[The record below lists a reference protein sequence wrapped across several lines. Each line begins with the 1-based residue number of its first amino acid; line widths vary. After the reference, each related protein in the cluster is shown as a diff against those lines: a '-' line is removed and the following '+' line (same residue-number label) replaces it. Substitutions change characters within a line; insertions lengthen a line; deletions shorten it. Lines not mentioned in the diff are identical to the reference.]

1 MAYLD
6 EHGLTTFWNK
16 IKRYVEAKVSTGGL
30 ETPIPIHFGG
40 TGSTTVKGARN
51 NLGLG
56 NTTGAV
62 PIDCGGTG
70 ATTLENAKATLGV
83 GTSSTPTFGGL
94 RLNSPLEVR
103 YGGTGKVTNTANSV
117 IVGNGTNAVKN
128 IASAKGAF
136 YSTAANGEPQFGT
149 LPVAEGGTGMTTSPS
164 MLTNLAVTDADTI
177 LKASPRPGVTGIL
190 PVANGGTGSNTA
202 ADARAAL
209 GLGTTDDLTVNS
221 LTATTDI
228 AARSASYNDGVHIYG
243 AMRFNLDS
251 KTFEYWNG
259 SAWVTAV
266 PAEPRLYYGTTT
278 LTPTASGEWHE
289 ATMWLEANFKS
300 RFHTTNAANCMV
312 VFANGH
318 YEAAHIGTLSAEWW
332 GSGTYKGWHVR
343 WQNEQ
348 HSTVR
353 INWAVIVPPELS
365 TV

>member
-40 TGSTTVKGARN
+40 TGGVTVREARQ

-56 NTTGAV
+56 YTTGAV

-70 ATTLENAKATLGV
+70 TTTLESAKATFGI

-94 RLNSPLEVR
+94 RLANPLEVK
-103 YGGTGKVTNTANSV
+103 YGGTGNATNAANSV
-117 IVGNGTNAVKN
+117 IIGNGTNPLKN
-128 IASAKGAF
+128 VQSVKGAF
-136 YSTAANGEPQFGT
+136 FSAGTNSEPQFGT
-149 LPVAEGGTGMTTSPS
+149 LPIGQGGTGLTASPS
-164 MLTNLAVTDADTI
+164 MITNLATTEADTV

-190 PVANGGTGSNTA
+190 PIANGGTGSNSA

-209 GLGTTDDLTVNS
+209 GVGENDDASFRNISVLQ
-221 LTATTDI
+221 DI
-228 AARSASYNDGVHIYG
+228 EARSASYNDGTHIYG
-243 AMRFNLDS
+243 AMRFNLDE
-251 KTFEYWNG
+251 KKFEYWNG
-259 SAWVTAV
+259 AAWVTAV
-266 PAEPRLYYGTTT
+266 PAEPRIYYGSDAK
-278 LTPTASGEWHE
+278 TPGPAGYEL
-289 ATMWLEANFKS
+289 TMWTESTFKS

-318 YEAAHIGTLSAEWW
+318 YEAAHIGTISAEWW
-332 GSGTYKGWHVR
+332 ASSYVGWHAR

-348 HSTVR
+348 HANVR
-353 INWAVIVPPELS
+353 INWTVIVPPELS
-365 TV
+365 TI